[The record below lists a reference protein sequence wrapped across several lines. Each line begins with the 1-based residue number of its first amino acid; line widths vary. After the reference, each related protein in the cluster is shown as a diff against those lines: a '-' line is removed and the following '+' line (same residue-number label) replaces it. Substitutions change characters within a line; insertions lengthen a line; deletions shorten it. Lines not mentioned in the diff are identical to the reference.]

1 MFFKYNQES
10 YDYQN
15 LDSKILEEYDF
26 IENLNYNEETK
37 ILEFTVKNYLRKTK
51 ISRYVQNDYVKT
63 AIYDD
68 ESERTKIIKKF
79 SRKVNYKH
87 FLENE
92 LEYFQFTKEIN
103 DEIIKYLD
111 YIPSWKKKE
120 YELNKIDDLIAI
132 SNNKISHYYD
142 KIGQNDII
150 FGRQKQDLID
160 MERNLKITRSSG
172 GFFVFLLLAS
182 LTIIGLFL
190 WVFYVSEDTAKNN
203 KEKIDE
209 FKERIIEWEKDNIK
223 EENILKEKIMLENN
237 YIDKKCIEKKVIS
250 NKDYKID
257 FLNDDKDETFYSLK
271 NSFSM
276 KWDDVIKGV
285 YIIKNKTKDKYY
297 VGQSKDVFKRV
308 FKDHWNKGEVKNI
321 IFAKDWYDND
331 EFYWKYFKRE
341 TKDELDDLERE
352 YIEIHN
358 SFKNGYNGTGGNK

>member
-1 MFFKYNQES
+1 M
-10 YDYQN
+10 
-15 LDSKILEEYDF
+15 
-26 IENLNYNEETK
+26 
-37 ILEFTVKNYLRKTK
+37 
-51 ISRYVQNDYVKT
+51 
-63 AIYDD
+63 
-68 ESERTKIIKKF
+68 
-79 SRKVNYKH
+79 
-87 FLENE
+87 
-92 LEYFQFTKEIN
+92 
-103 DEIIKYLD
+103 
-111 YIPSWKKKE
+111 
-120 YELNKIDDLIAI
+120 
-132 SNNKISHYYD
+132 
-142 KIGQNDII
+142 
-150 FGRQKQDLID
+150 
-160 MERNLKITRSSG
+160 
-172 GFFVFLLLAS
+172 FLLLAS

-237 YIDKKCIEKKVIS
+237 FIEKKCIEKKVIS